1 MKQNWTYKKLGDI
14 ATFSRGLTFAK
25 GDVADMS
32 SKKVLRSNNID
43 LNCHSL
49 NFDDVACLNE
59 DFVIP
64 DEKKLHKGDIFIC
77 MSNGSTQ
84 HLGKV
89 AFVEEDIDYAFGGF
103 MGAIHPNQSETNSK
117 FVFYACL
124 SHEYRRF
131 LSSVFNGVNINNL
144 KWSDLS
150 KFSIPVPPIETQ
162 SRIVSELDL
171 LQSIIDKQQAQLK
184 ELDKLAQSIFYDMFG
199 DPVENE
205 KGWDVIEMGELFEIG
220 SSKRVFEAQWTES
233 GVPFY
238 RAREIVK
245 LSKNEPIDSPIFI
258 SEELY
263 QEYSKKYGVPSAG
276 DMMVTA
282 VGTLGVTYIVK
293 ASDKFYFKDGN
304 TLWFKS
310 KGLCETRFIKDEYST
325 DYVIRQIQGNANAA
339 VVGTYTIMNAKKTK
353 VVVPPISLQKKYVA
367 IVESIEKQKD
377 AISQSIAET
386 QKLFDYT
393 MDKYFGE

>member
-1 MKQNWTYKKLGDI
+1 MKQNWTYKKLGEVGTVIGGSTPKTDVAEFWNGDFAWI
-14 ATFSRGLTFAK
+14 TPAELDGSKYIHSTVRTITKEAIEKTNLTLLPVGTVLLSSRAPIGKVCITTIPMYCNQGFKNIVCSDKLNNEFLYWWLKGKNDYLNSLGVGATFK
-25 GDVADMS
+25 EI
-32 SKKVLRSNNID
+32 SKRI
-43 LNCHSL
+43 
-49 NFDDVACLNE
+49 
-59 DFVIP
+59 
-64 DEKKLHKGDIFIC
+64 
-77 MSNGSTQ
+77 
-84 HLGKV
+84 
-89 AFVEEDIDYAFGGF
+89 VEQI
-103 MGAIHPNQSETNSK
+103 I
-117 FVFYACL
+117 
-124 SHEYRRF
+124 
-131 LSSVFNGVNINNL
+131 
-144 KWSDLS
+144 
-150 KFSIPVPPIETQ
+150 IPVPPIETQ
-162 SRIVSELDL
+162 SRIVSELNL

-184 ELDKLAQSIFYDMFG
+184 ELDKLAQAVFYDMFG

-205 KGWDVIEMGELFEIG
+205 KGWEVIEMGELFEIG

-310 KGLCETRFIKDEYST
+310 KGLCETRFIRDEYST

-367 IVESIEKQKD
+367 IVESIEKQKA
-377 AISQSIAET
+377 AIRQSIAET

-393 MDKYFGE
+393 MDKYFG

>member
-1 MKQNWTYKKLGDI
+1 MKENWTYKKLGEV

-43 LNCHSL
+43 LNSHSL

-89 AFVEEDIDYAFGGF
+89 AFIEEDLDYALGGF
-103 MGAIHPNQSETNSK
+103 MGAIHPNQSETNPK

-124 SHEYRRF
+124 SSEYRRF
-131 LSSVFNGVNINNL
+131 LASVFNGVNINNL

-150 KFSIPVPPIETQ
+150 KFSIPVPPLETQ

-171 LQSIIDKQQAQLK
+171 LQFIIDKQQAQLK
-184 ELDKLAQSIFYDMFG
+184 ELDKLAQAVFYDMFG

-205 KGWDVIEMGELFEIG
+205 KGWEVKKMEEVCYGIGDGLHGTPQYDPNGLYAFINGNNLIDGRITITDRTLF
-220 SSKRVFEAQWTES
+220 VNDAEAQ
-233 GVPFY
+233 
-238 RAREIVK
+238 K
-245 LSKNEPIDSPIFI
+245 IFI
-258 SEELY
+258 TMDTNTILLSIN
-263 QEYSKKYGVPSAG
+263 
-276 DMMVTA
+276 
-282 VGTLGVTYIVK
+282 GTLGKTAIYNNEKIVLGKSACYCKLKDVLSAKFVLSLMNTQKFQLFLENHSSKSTIKNVGLK
-293 ASDKFYFKDGN
+293 A
-304 TLWFKS
+304 
-310 KGLCETRFIKDEYST
+310 
-325 DYVIRQIQGNANAA
+325 IRNYKI
-339 VVGTYTIMNAKKTK
+339 IL
-353 VVVPPISLQKKYVA
+353 PSLSLQQSFAAK
-367 IVESIEKQKD
+367 IESIEKQKS

-386 QKLFDYT
+386 QKLFNYT
-393 MDKYFGE
+393 MDKYFG